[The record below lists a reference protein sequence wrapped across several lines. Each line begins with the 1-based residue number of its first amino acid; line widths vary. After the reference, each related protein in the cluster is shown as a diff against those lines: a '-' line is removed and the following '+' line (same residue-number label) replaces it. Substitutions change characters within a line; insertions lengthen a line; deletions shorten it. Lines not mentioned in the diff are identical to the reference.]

1 MRRVCFCRRN
11 LAGRILSSG
20 GRRQLQT
27 SNTGF
32 DPANRYSTGE
42 LSPVLV
48 FFACFIHVEA
58 GLVPLVPVPGL
69 GTPRRNVMTLSRDDA
84 RRSMRLIV
92 EDRRQPT
99 LALVD
104 RPLFPL
110 RIVFDLIA
118 FDFSHT
124 EICALR
130 MAEVEAADRC
140 SGPHC
145 EALRQSYADTLAVEQ
160 PEQHALLGVVG
171 LRRIAGRGTDSA
183 ILLRDQLLI

>member
-1 MRRVCFCRRN
+1 
-11 LAGRILSSG
+11 
-20 GRRQLQT
+20 
-27 SNTGF
+27 
-32 DPANRYSTGE
+32 
-42 LSPVLV
+42 
-48 FFACFIHVEA
+48 
-58 GLVPLVPVPGL
+58 
-69 GTPRRNVMTLSRDDA
+69 MTLGRDDA

-160 PEQHALLGVVG
+160 PEQHRSEEHTSELQSLRHLVCRLL
-171 LRRIAGRGTDSA
+171 LEKKKRHSA
-183 ILLRDQLLI
+183 ARLVL